1 MPSVA
6 VNNKQKEID
15 ALIKQLQQ
23 LQNNSPQKTDEIGE
37 VLLNIARIY
46 DGEGRYE
53 NAIDFYKQAFE
64 SFKRFLTAPPPVPA
78 LVSKNSKNKPTL
90 PAIDQ
95 GKLAAIANH
104 IGEAWKNQG
113 NEDEA
118 LKHFR
123 QSYEIK
129 KKFLSSDHQEIIAAS
144 DNIGRIYKAQGKFN
158 EALRFFR
165 GIFFNFI
172 PVILTNSIILYYLK
186 KTKKK
191 SKSAKM
197 NSANK

>member
-6 VNNKQKEID
+6 VDNKQKEID

-37 VLLNIARIY
+37 VLLKIASLY
-46 DGEGRYE
+46 DGQGRYE

-64 SFKRFLTAPPPVPA
+64 SFKKFLTAPAPA
-78 LVSKNSKNKPTL
+78 PARASVSKNSKNKPIATS

-113 NEDEA
+113 NVDEA

-129 KKFLSSDHQEIIAAS
+129 KKFLPSDHQEIIAAV

-165 GIFFNFI
+165 GLF
-172 PVILTNSIILYYLK
+172 LTLYQLF
-186 KTKKK
+186 
-191 SKSAKM
+191 
-197 NSANK
+197 